1 MSKSKQTAQT
11 PNATSNARAT
21 TTSLATTASS
31 IVKKAAKSVLTK
43 KAAKDFVK
51 SPAKSTADKS
61 APQASK
67 APNIKLLRSGL
78 AALPSFQYSGI
89 EAGIKYK
96 KRKDMSLIFSP
107 YPCVGAG
114 VFTTNK
120 VRAACVEYDEQILKK
135 KHMFHAIVVNAG
147 NANACTGAQG
157 EKACKESAI
166 TAGAL
171 LGIEPQQ
178 ILLSST
184 GVIGVQLPLDRVKKG
199 IALLSQHKAST
210 REAAKAAAQGIMTTD
225 LVEKEAAVEFVA
237 SNGKRVRLAGIAKGS
252 GMIHPNMA
260 TMLCFIITD
269 CAISQKLLQKALK
282 KDVKDSFN
290 MISVDGDTSTNDM
303 VLALAN
309 ARAKN
314 PPIICEK
321 DTDYKLFAKALA
333 TLTTILAKKVA
344 SDGEG
349 ATKLITAH
357 CHNARSKKDA
367 RKIAKSVISSSLVK
381 AAMFGNDANWGRILC
396 AMGYSGGEFDPN
408 VVDVTI
414 ASAVGELPIM
424 RDGKAQAIDE
434 KLAKRLLG
442 KKELDIFIDCKSGSK
457 SARAYGCDLSYDY
470 VRINADYRS

>member
-1 MSKSKQTAQT
+1 MSKSKRTAQT

-51 SPAKSTADKS
+51 FPAKSTADKS

-135 KHMFHAIVVNAG
+135 KHMFHAIVANAG

-321 DTDYKLFAKALA
+321 DTDYKLFSKALA

>member
-21 TTSLATTASS
+21 TTSLAATASS

-43 KAAKDFVK
+43 KAKDFVK
-51 SPAKSTADKS
+51 FSAKSTADKS

-135 KHMFHAIVVNAG
+135 KHMFHAIVANAG

-321 DTDYKLFAKALA
+321 DTDYKLFSKALA

>member
-21 TTSLATTASS
+21 TTSLAATASS

-43 KAAKDFVK
+43 KAKDFVK

-61 APQASK
+61 ASQVSK

-135 KHMFHAIVVNAG
+135 KHMFHAIVANAG

-260 TMLCFIITD
+260 TMLCFIVTD

-414 ASAVGELPIM
+414 ASSVGELPIM

>member
-51 SPAKSTADKS
+51 SPAKFTADKS
-61 APQASK
+61 ASQVSK

-135 KHMFHAIVVNAG
+135 RHMFHAIVANAG

-321 DTDYKLFAKALA
+321 DTDYKLFSKALA

>member
-21 TTSLATTASS
+21 TTSLAATASS

-61 APQASK
+61 APQVSK

-333 TLTTILAKKVA
+333 TLMTILAKKVA

-442 KKELDIFIDCKSGSK
+442 KKDLDIFIDCKSGSK

>member
-21 TTSLATTASS
+21 TTSLAATASS

-43 KAAKDFVK
+43 KAAGDFVK

-61 APQASK
+61 ASQVSK

-135 KHMFHAIVVNAG
+135 RHMFHAIVANAG

>member
-43 KAAKDFVK
+43 KAAGDFVK

-61 APQASK
+61 ASQVSK

-135 KHMFHAIVVNAG
+135 RHMFHAIVANAG

-321 DTDYKLFAKALA
+321 DTDYKLFSKALA

-434 KLAKRLLG
+434 RLAKRLLG

>member
-1 MSKSKQTAQT
+1 MSKQASKTLD
-11 PNATSNARAT
+11 SAT
-21 TTSLATTASS
+21 TSGTKTTATISLATTASS
-31 IVKKAAKSVLTK
+31 IVKKAAKSMLGKKTSSKGTK
-43 KAAKDFVK
+43 DSAQAAG
-51 SPAKSTADKS
+51 KST
-61 APQASK
+61 PQTPQISR
-67 APNIKLLRSGL
+67 IKPLRNGL
-78 AALPSFQYSGI
+78 AALPSFQYCGI

-96 KRKDMSLIFSP
+96 NRTDMTLIFSP

-120 VRAACVEYDEQILKK
+120 VRAACVEYDEQVLKQKHIL
-135 KHMFHAIVVNAG
+135 HAIIANAG
-147 NANACTGAQG
+147 NANACTGVLG

-171 LGIEPQQ
+171 LGIEPSQV
-178 ILLSST
+178 LLSST

-199 IALLSQHKAST
+199 IALLAQHKAST
-210 REAAKAAAQGIMTTD
+210 RESAKSAARGIMTTD
-225 LVEKEAAVEFVA
+225 LVEKEAAVEFIS

-260 TMLCFIITD
+260 TMLCFLITD
-269 CAISQKLLQKALK
+269 CDISQKLLQKALR

-314 PPIICEK
+314 APIISEK
-321 DTDYKLFAKALA
+321 DPDYKLFAQALGA
-333 TLTTILAKKVA
+333 LTTTLAKKVA

-357 CHNARSKKDA
+357 CLNARSKKDA

-396 AMGYSGGEFDPN
+396 AMGYSGGEFDPSK
-408 VVDVTI
+408 VDVTI
-414 ASAVGELPIM
+414 TSAVGELPIM

-442 KKELDIFIDCKSGSK
+442 KKEIEIFIDCKSGSK
-457 SARAYGCDLSYDY
+457 CARAYGCDLSYDY
-470 VRINADYRS
+470 VKINADYRS